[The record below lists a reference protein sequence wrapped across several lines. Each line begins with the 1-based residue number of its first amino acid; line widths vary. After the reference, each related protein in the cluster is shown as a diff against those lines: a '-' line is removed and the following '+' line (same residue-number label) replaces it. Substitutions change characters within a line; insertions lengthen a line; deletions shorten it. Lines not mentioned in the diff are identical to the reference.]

1 MLLLITLTGPVVVA
15 PPIEFSSD
23 SRSAH
28 SDIAAVCG
36 YTLIKISYY

>member
-23 SRSAH
+23 SRLELH
-28 SDIAAVCG
+28 RYENLPIFR
-36 YTLIKISYY
+36 